1 MIFANISASDQIR
14 ARVAKTLTAGIQID
28 MSTDESKKM
37 LKRHANRKTNL
48 VIVFIDVSNSTE
60 MSLSLADDRFALMIQ
75 TFAQEISIALTG
87 YGGYVF
93 K

>member
-1 MIFANISASDQIR
+1 MSKPGEELVTFANISASDQIC
-14 ARVAKTLTAGIQID
+14 ARVAKTLTADIQLD

-48 VIVFIDVSNSTE
+48 VIVY
-60 MSLSLADDRFALMIQ
+60 RC
-75 TFAQEISIALTG
+75 
-87 YGGYVF
+87 

>member
-1 MIFANISASDQIR
+1 MASDFANICASDQIR
-14 ARVAKTLTAGIQID
+14 ARVAKTLTADIQLD

-48 VIVFIDVSNSTE
+48 VIVY
-60 MSLSLADDRFALMIQ
+60 RC
-75 TFAQEISIALTG
+75 
-87 YGGYVF
+87 